1 MLYAFYYVFYYFNYD
16 CVVRSYIFI
25 IYFDEKMFFFLKNIL
40 YLSNGPTFLA
50 IPIAESSCNENADDK
65 CGQKVVKWTWNVST
79 FVYICVKCPRH

>member
-40 YLSNGPTFLA
+40 YLSNGPTFIA
-50 IPIAESSCNENADDK
+50 IPS
-65 CGQKVVKWTWNVST
+65 QKVVVMKMLMINVGR
-79 FVYICVKCPRH
+79 K